1 MLKLGKILHV
11 TSNGFIIVLIKN
23 IPAIGAKVVDKR
35 MKKIGV
41 VFDIIGPTNRPFAVI
56 KPFSKIDMSSL
67 DPVLYCISKE
77 KKRKIKR
84 RGKSLKKK

>member
-67 DPVLYCISKE
+67 DPVLYCISKA
-77 KKRKIKR
+77 
-84 RGKSLKKK
+84 